1 MNVNNTSDSISK
13 IKLFMSLFK
22 GRDDVYAKRWENK
35 KKATSGYS
43 PVCLNQWQVGL
54 CGKPKISCTKCAN
67 KLYAALDEHVIEDH
81 LRGNIV
87 AGIYPML
94 PDETCYFL
102 AMDFDEADW
111 QNDISMVR
119 EVCTEFNIPVAV
131 ERSQSGNGGHV
142 WFFFENRISAVLAR
156 KFGTALV
163 TFSMN
168 RRHEIRFKSY
178 DRLFPSQDTMP
189 KGGFG
194 NLIALPFQKSARKN
208 NNSEFVDES
217 FESYCDQWA
226 FLSSIQKIS
235 EDRIESLISE
245 LCHGH
250 ELGVLKIDEEET
262 QKPWETH
269 KVSLQKSDFPKQ
281 ISIVKANML
290 FIPKAA
296 ISQRALNRL
305 KRLACFKNPMF
316 YKQQAMRL
324 STYGHPRVISCADET
339 MDYLCLPRGCEI
351 DLFTELEQLGINVSF
366 YR

>member
-1 MNVNNTSDSISK
+1 
-13 IKLFMSLFK
+13 MSLFK
-22 GRDDVYAKRWENK
+22 DRDDVYAKWRENK

-54 CGKPKISCTKCAN
+54 CNKPKISCTKCAN
-67 KLYAALDEHVIEDH
+67 KLYAAFDKHVIEDH

-87 AGIYPML
+87 AGIYQML

-111 QNDISMVR
+111 QNDISVVR
-119 EVCTEFNIPVAV
+119 EICTEFNIPVAV
-131 ERSQSGNGGHV
+131 ERSKSGNGDHV
-142 WFFFENRISAVLAR
+142 WFFFENRMSAVFVR

-194 NLIALPFQKSARKN
+194 NLIALPFQKSSRKDS
-208 NNSEFVDES
+208 NSEFVDEN
-217 FESYCDQWA
+217 FESYGDQWA
-226 FLSSIQKIS
+226 FLSSMQKIS
-235 EDRIESLISE
+235 EDRIDSLISE
-245 LCHGH
+245 LCYGH
-250 ELGVLKIDEEET
+250 ELGVLKVDEEET

-269 KVSLQKSDFPKQ
+269 KVPLQKSDFPKQ

-296 ISQRALNRL
+296 IFPKGVESS
-305 KRLACFKNPMF
+305 KKI
-316 YKQQAMRL
+316 
-324 STYGHPRVISCADET
+324 G
-339 MDYLCLPRGCEI
+339 
-351 DLFTELEQLGINVSF
+351 LF
-366 YR
+366 

>member
-1 MNVNNTSDSISK
+1 MKYRELLIKYNLLLSENSRLTEENNRLKAQLGMTKSKPSKNSIIKIIAEKTKQDDESTDGASFLNVNNTSDSISK

-22 GRDDVYAKRWENK
+22 GRDDVYAKRWESK

-43 PVCLNQWQVGL
+43 PVCLNQWQDGL

-67 KLYAALDEHVIEDH
+67 KSYAVLDEHVIEDH
-81 LRGNIV
+81 LRGSIV

-142 WFFFENRISAVLAR
+142 WFFFENRISAILTR

-208 NNSEFVDES
+208 NNSEFVDEN
-217 FESYCDQWA
+217 FESYCD
-226 FLSSIQKIS
+226 
-235 EDRIESLISE
+235 
-245 LCHGH
+245 
-250 ELGVLKIDEEET
+250 
-262 QKPWETH
+262 
-269 KVSLQKSDFPKQ
+269 
-281 ISIVKANML
+281 
-290 FIPKAA
+290 
-296 ISQRALNRL
+296 
-305 KRLACFKNPMF
+305 
-316 YKQQAMRL
+316 
-324 STYGHPRVISCADET
+324 
-339 MDYLCLPRGCEI
+339 
-351 DLFTELEQLGINVSF
+351 
-366 YR
+366 